1 MWTEEKKLADNLVEA
16 NVRVAELIVGLAN
29 SLPNERDIQMIFDTP
44 SKNVSKMM
52 PVLDLQI
59 WCQENLVKFRFY
71 EKPMASNL
79 VIQKWSALPWNVKK
93 ASLAGEVSRRYLNN
107 SPELVTDDYM
117 EPLLDRF
124 RYKMLIS
131 GYSQKEREIVIREGK
146 SRYYNI
152 IKSAEKGERPI
163 YRPSSWHTEERALQ
177 KKVKGKSWFGK
188 SDSVV
193 FVQSTPG
200 EILRRNVQKLMVNK
214 GFNIRVVEQG
224 GRTVQSILQ

>member
-93 ASLAGEVSRRYLNN
+93 SSLAG
-107 SPELVTDDYM
+107 
-117 EPLLDRF
+117 
-124 RYKMLIS
+124 
-131 GYSQKEREIVIREGK
+131 
-146 SRYYNI
+146 
-152 IKSAEKGERPI
+152 
-163 YRPSSWHTEERALQ
+163 
-177 KKVKGKSWFGK
+177 
-188 SDSVV
+188 
-193 FVQSTPG
+193 
-200 EILRRNVQKLMVNK
+200 
-214 GFNIRVVEQG
+214 
-224 GRTVQSILQ
+224 